1 MSSKSTGK
9 SGGKSGR
16 SRSKI
21 EKADVAVAKAL
32 VPHQD
37 HPAMRTIAAV
47 ADIGDQP
54 PLQALSWGVLTAGLI
69 ARKPRLAKAGAR
81 MIVAHLF
88 ATVAKDMVK
97 HRVDRTRPHVLEERD
112 YEMKKGKR
120 KDKELTSFPS
130 GHTAGALAVAQAF
143 ARSYPE
149 YRGPALGA
157 AGILALAQI
166 PRCAHYP
173 TDVGAGAAIGVAAEW
188 VVDRLLRIEK
198 YGKSE
203 PRHCEPSEP
212 IQRH

>member
-1 MSSKSTGK
+1 MSSKSAGK
-9 SGGKSGR
+9 SRGKSGR
-16 SRSKI
+16 GRTRI

-37 HPAMRTIAAV
+37 HPVMRTIAAI

-54 PLQALSWGVLTAGLI
+54 PLQALSWSVLAAGLVT
-69 ARKPRLAKAGAR
+69 RKPRLAKAGAR

-120 KDKELTSFPS
+120 KDRELTSFPS
-130 GHTAGALAVAQAF
+130 GHTAGAVAVAQAF
-143 ARSYPE
+143 ARAYPE
-149 YRGPALGA
+149 YRTPALGA
-157 AGILALAQI
+157 AGVVALAQI

-188 VVDRLLRIEK
+188 VVDRLLRIDDEGQAP
-198 YGKSE
+198 YL
-203 PRHCEPSEP
+203 RA
-212 IQRH
+212 